1 MSIVL
6 GIDLGAHLGYALGD
20 SSKGNNGEIIECDVL
35 DLGKRAK
42 QLRCSRQTALWTW
55 ANALIKTSEVEVFC
69 REDSTKILRQETN
82 RRGHT
87 SNKNLGLSL
96 EQHAGYAAVLEVLAE
111 IKKLT
116 IVEPVDPRTLKKFA
130 TGNGNADKAQMTN
143 AARLLYKVKS
153 DDSNAADASHVC
165 AWAMKH
171 ARDEA
176 RRFQD
181 RRAHV

>member
-6 GIDLGAHLGYALGD
+6 GCDLGAHFGYAIGD
-20 SSKGNNGEIIECDVL
+20 SSKDNNGEIIECDVL

-55 ANALIKTSEVEVFC
+55 ARDLMKEHGVEVFC

-111 IKKLT
+111 IKKLK
-116 IVEPVDPRTLKKFA
+116 IVDPVDPRTLKKWA

-143 AARLLYKVKS
+143 AARMLYKVS
-153 DDSNAADASHVC
+153 TEDQNACDAAHVC
-165 AWAMKH
+165 AWAMKQV
-171 ARDEA
+171 RNEA
-176 RRFQD
+176 NKF
-181 RRAHV
+181 AGVNW

>member
-1 MSIVL
+1 MIVL
-6 GIDLGAHLGYALGD
+6 GIDLGAHLGFCLGD
-20 SSKGNNGEIIECDVL
+20 SSKGNNGEVIECDVL

-55 ANALIKTSEVEVFC
+55 ARDLMKEREVEVFC

-111 IKKLT
+111 IKKLK
-116 IVEPVDPRTLKKFA
+116 IVDPVDPRTLKKWA

-143 AARLLYKVKS
+143 AARMIYKVS
-153 DDSNAADASHVC
+153 TEDQNACDAAHVC
-165 AWAMKH
+165 AWAMK
-171 ARDEA
+171 AVRDES
-176 RRFQD
+176 RRFQG
-181 RRAHV
+181 VNW